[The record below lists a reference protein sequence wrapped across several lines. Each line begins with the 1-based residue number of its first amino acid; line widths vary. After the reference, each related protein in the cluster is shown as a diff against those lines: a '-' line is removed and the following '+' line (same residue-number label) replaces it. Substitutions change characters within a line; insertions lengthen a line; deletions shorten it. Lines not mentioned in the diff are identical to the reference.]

1 MPHRGLPGVNNP
13 WIARRRQIGWL
24 DSKLVGSAHPRLGR
38 NLAEQPV
45 LHQHGASSGVM
56 SGNTYTMNL
65 AVTFQAGFAGA
76 KGVFGYVL

>member
-1 MPHRGLPGVNNP
+1 
-13 WIARRRQIGWL
+13 
-24 DSKLVGSAHPRLGR
+24 
-38 NLAEQPV
+38 
-45 LHQHGASSGVM
+45 M